1 MEDTDG
7 TLIVRHWHLEIWG
20 YSLHST
26 LQSSCIYFSVH
37 ILALLFFFFGACVA
51 AFCLPVYLYWGTC
64 VFSPWRL
71 LTLSASKELNSL
83 NFISPSLTEADSW
96 HTQWGK
102 IAWTLIGVWTCHC
115 LQRAILPLF
124 CLKQNKTKKNL
135 FVNTKYRGSSHNRCS
150 KLLYYLTSKLFF
162 CFASSFVPPL
172 CSLKMLRFH
181 HLHDM

>member
-1 MEDTDG
+1 MG
-7 TLIVRHWHLEIWG
+7 HLSLDIDIWK
-20 YSLHST
+20 
-26 LQSSCIYFSVH
+26 
-37 ILALLFFFFGACVA
+37 FGATVYTVPCSHFAFAFLTTSWLSIFFWCLCVA

-64 VFSPWRL
+64 VFSPWQL

-115 LQRAILPLF
+115 LQRAILTLF
-124 CLKQNKTKKNL
+124 CLKKKKL
-135 FVNTKYRGSSHNRCS
+135 FVNTKYRCS
-150 KLLYYLTSKLFF
+150 YITDAVNCCTASLASFF

>member
-7 TLIVRHWHLEIWG
+7 TLIIRHLHLEIWG
-20 YSLHST
+20 YSLHSA
-26 LQSSCIYFSVH
+26 LQSFCICFSDH
-37 ILALLFFFFGACVA
+37 ILALHFFWCLCVA

-64 VFSPWRL
+64 VFSPWQL

-115 LQRAILPLF
+115 LQRAILTLF
-124 CLKQNKTKKNL
+124 CLKKKKL
-135 FVNTKYRGSSHNRCS
+135 FVNTKYRCS
-150 KLLYYLTSKLFF
+150 YITDAVNCCTASLASFF